1 MGEAK
6 PVLDVRDV
14 HVHLQRR
21 LVLSGVRFQ
30 IQAGE
35 FVGLIGPNGAG
46 KTTLLKTILGL
57 LTPAQG
63 QILMDNRPIRRGNPA
78 IGYVPQKVHLD
89 PDIPLRGRDFVALG
103 LDGVRWGVPLPRRSR
118 RERVQQA
125 LASVRALAYADAPVG
140 RLSGGELQRLQIAQA
155 LVGEPRLL
163 LVDEPLS
170 NLDIRNTHEVVRLL
184 RYLARERGVAIL
196 LVAHD
201 LNPLLSALDKVVYL
215 ARGRSMAGR
224 ADEVMTSESLSR
236 LYGYPVEVMR
246 VQGRIVVVGSPDVH
260 VVPPDA
266 TAYTSLQ
273 DWEVTTP

>member
-1 MGEAK
+1 MQEGA
-6 PVLDVRDV
+6 PMLDVRDV
-14 HVHLQRR
+14 HVHLAER
-21 LVLSGVRFQ
+21 LVLAGVQFQ
-30 IQAGE
+30 IEAGE
-35 FVGLIGPNGAG
+35 FVGLIGPNGAD

-57 LTPAQG
+57 VTPDLG
-63 QILMDNRPIRRGNPA
+63 QVLVDNRPIRRGNPA

-89 PDIPLRGRDFVALG
+89 PDTPLRGRDFVALG

-118 RERVQQA
+118 RERVERALGSVQA
-125 LASVRALAYADAPVG
+125 LTYADAPVG

-170 NLDIRNTHEVVRLL
+170 NLDIRNAHEVVRLL
-184 RYLARERGVAIL
+184 HELARSRGMAIL

-224 ADEVMTSESLSR
+224 TDEVMTSESLSR

-246 VQGRIVVVGSPDVH
+246 TRGRIVVVGGPDMH
-260 VVPPDA
+260 LVPPEAADHA
-266 TAYTSLQ
+266 GLGE
-273 DWEVTTP
+273 WEATTP